1 MILSELI
8 LKKYLSNHNTT
19 VLYNNYWLIE
29 PTCRQKE
36 DNQKQ
41 ITLNHCSF
49 KIFCMDHPLNTYSTQ
64 RLVYIYSHV
73 LVNSSTIYV
82 NYCQQYSESV
92 RVNIILYMQNIFILK
107 YFSTIDQ
114 FWDFVKITTNFEEGN
129 VDNENNCSV
138 T

>member
-1 MILSELI
+1 
-8 LKKYLSNHNTT
+8 
-19 VLYNNYWLIE
+19 
-29 PTCRQKE
+29 
-36 DNQKQ
+36 
-41 ITLNHCSF
+41 
-49 KIFCMDHPLNTYSTQ
+49 MDHPLNTYSTQ